1 LADQALDRLCINTIR
16 FLAVDSVQKA
26 KSGHPGAPLGA
37 APMAYALW
45 DRFLKHN
52 PNDPT
57 WPNRDRFV
65 LSCGH
70 ASALLYSL
78 LHLTGYDL
86 PMDELKQFRQWGS
99 KTPGHPEHGLTPGV
113 EATTGPL
120 GQGFGNAVGMA
131 LAERWLAGQYNRPGY
146 EIIDHH
152 TYAIVSDGDLQ
163 EGIASEAASMAG
175 TLGLGKLIMLY
186 DDNDIS
192 IEGDTDITFRE
203 NVVERFQAYGWHV
216 IGPIE
221 GMDVENVATALTA
234 AKTETGKPSIIV
246 CRTVIGYGSP
256 NKAGKGSAHG
266 DPLGEEEV
274 GLTKEALGWAAQD
287 AFSVPAE
294 AGAHLGQATERGK
307 AKQAEWNAAF
317 SEYREAFPEDA
328 QQLDDALRGKL
339 PSGWEDG
346 LNGLFDKPDPIAT
359 RSASG
364 VVMNA
369 ISKGVPAFIGGSAD
383 LAPSTRTILDDS
395 GHIGNGEFSGNNLHF
410 GVREHAMGAV
420 ANGISLHGGAIPYTA
435 TFLVFSDYMRPSIR
449 LGALMGKQ
457 VIYVFTHDSIG
468 VGEDGPTHQP
478 IEHLMALREIP
489 GLVVSRP
496 ADATET
502 VEVWRAAMSRQDG
515 PTVMAFT
522 RQNLPVLDRS
532 TLSPAS
538 GVLNGAYILWESG
551 DSPQVVI
558 MATGSEVHIALEA
571 GLALESEGIAARV
584 VSMPSWEVFDEQP
597 KEYRDSVLPPALRA
611 RVSVEAGTTKG
622 WERYVG
628 LDGASVGMSGYG
640 ASAPAAVLY
649 ENFDITAKRVAEEAR
664 KLVNGTS

>member
-1 LADQALDRLCINTIR
+1 MADQALDQLCINTIR

-52 PNDPT
+52 PEDPA

-131 LAERWLAGQYNRPGY
+131 LAERWLASRYNRPGH
-146 EIIDHH
+146 EIIDHY
-152 TYAIVSDGDLQ
+152 TYALVSDGDLQ
-163 EGIASEAASMAG
+163 EGISSEAGSMAG

-192 IEGDTDITFRE
+192 IEGDTDITFGE
-203 NVVERFQAYGWHV
+203 NVAQRFQAYGWHV

-221 GMDVENVATALTA
+221 GMDVEAVSSALAA
-234 AKTETGKPSIIV
+234 AKAETEKPSIIV

-274 GLTKEALGWAAQD
+274 GLTKEALDWR
-287 AFSVPAE
+287 FPETFYIPAE
-294 AGAHLGQATERGK
+294 AGAHFRQATERGK

-339 PSGWEDG
+339 PDGWEDG
-346 LNGLFDKPDPIAT
+346 LNGLFENPDPIAT
-359 RSASG
+359 RSASS

-369 ISKGVPAFIGGSAD
+369 ISKSVPAFIGGSAD

-395 GHIGNGEFSGNNLHF
+395 GHIGNGNFSGNNLHF

-449 LGALMGKQ
+449 LGAIMGQQ

-478 IEHLMALREIP
+478 IEQLMALREIP

-502 VEVWRAAMSRQDG
+502 VEVWRAAMSRRDG

-532 TLSPAS
+532 VLSPAS
-538 GVLNGAYILWESG
+538 GVLKGGYILWESG

-571 GLALESEGIAARV
+571 GQSLESEGIAARV
-584 VSMPSWEVFDEQP
+584 VS
-597 KEYRDSVLPPALRA
+597 
-611 RVSVEAGTTKG
+611 
-622 WERYVG
+622 
-628 LDGASVGMSGYG
+628 
-640 ASAPAAVLY
+640 
-649 ENFDITAKRVAEEAR
+649 
-664 KLVNGTS
+664 

>member
-1 LADQALDRLCINTIR
+1 M
-16 FLAVDSVQKA
+16 
-26 KSGHPGAPLGA
+26 GA

-131 LAERWLAGQYNRPGY
+131 LAERWLAGQYNRPGH

-234 AKTETGKPSIIV
+234 AKAETGKPSIIV

-328 QQLDDALRGKL
+328 QQLDDALRGTL
-339 PSGWEDG
+339 PTGWEDG

-597 KEYRDSVLPPALRA
+597 KEYRDRVLPPALRA

>member
-1 LADQALDRLCINTIR
+1 M
-16 FLAVDSVQKA
+16 
-26 KSGHPGAPLGA
+26 GA

-131 LAERWLAGQYNRPGY
+131 LAERWLAGQYNRPGH

-234 AKTETGKPSIIV
+234 AKAETGKPSIIV

-294 AGAHLGQATERGK
+294 AGAHLAQATERGK

-328 QQLDDALRGKL
+328 QQLDDALCGTL
-339 PSGWEDG
+339 PTGWEDG

-468 VGEDGPTHQP
+468 VGEYGPTHQP

-597 KEYRDSVLPPALRA
+597 KEYRDSVLPPTLRA